1 MKISILPKESLERWM
16 KKPTWMKK
24 PFWFHG
30 WDSETLMNISHQ
42 APGKDF
48 MLQAD
53 GLRKTGN

>member
-1 MKISILPKESLERWM
+1 MKISILPKESLER
-16 KKPTWMKK
+16 WMKK